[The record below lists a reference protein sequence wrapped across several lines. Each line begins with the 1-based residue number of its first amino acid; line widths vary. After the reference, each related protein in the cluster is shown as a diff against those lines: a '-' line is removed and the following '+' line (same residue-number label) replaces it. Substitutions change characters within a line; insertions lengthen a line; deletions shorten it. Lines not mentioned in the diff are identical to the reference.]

1 MTEVLHN
8 EYNENEYETHDHVVG
23 FCGNT
28 NCQLCGGVPPQD
40 AIYLYYAQGG
50 YTGGG
55 QGGWTGGGHGG
66 EGDIFDENH
75 RDALK
80 VVAFLLQNYYINNI
94 DGRGDYT
101 FIDNNASTEQI
112 IDWAKENLD
121 ANEWSDALVGY
132 EGDYRP
138 PFIIVEQELQECDGI
153 IYERIVVSKEKLLEW
168 YSRNKN

>member
-1 MTEVLHN
+1 MMTEVLHN
-8 EYNENEYETHDHVVG
+8 EYNENEQDYHDNEQDSHDHVVG

-40 AIYLYYAQGG
+40 GIYLYYAQGVQ
-50 YTGGG
+50 TQRGGG
-55 QGGWTGGGHGG
+55 N
-66 EGDIFDENH
+66 IFDENH

-112 IDWAKENLD
+112 VDWAKENLD